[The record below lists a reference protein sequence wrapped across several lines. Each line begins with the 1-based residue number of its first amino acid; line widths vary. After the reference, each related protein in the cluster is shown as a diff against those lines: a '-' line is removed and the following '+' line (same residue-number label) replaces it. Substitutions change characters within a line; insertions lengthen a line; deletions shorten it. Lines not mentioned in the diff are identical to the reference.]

1 MRKAKE
7 LIDRRINQSVSVYLV
22 CTRACIKWR
31 EWMVIVRLMKRDAEQ
46 LIAILGN
53 PSYDVNEIKL
63 ILNDLRNYL

>member
-1 MRKAKE
+1 M
-7 LIDRRINQSVSVYLV
+7 
-22 CTRACIKWR
+22 
-31 EWMVIVRLMKRDAEQ
+31 RLMKRDAEQ